1 MPSQIMSN
9 LVKPMRPMSKSLI
22 IPPRPDL
29 LIELQQLMKNPEPE
43 LNSLAILVKQDISLY
58 SVLLSVVNSPL
69 YRRNKHISSVEQAIV
84 ILGADKVFTLLQS
97 IIIRSS
103 LESSDFLEDFWN
115 SAIEVAQICSM
126 IAEQFIIIDSE
137 MAYSVGM
144 LHAAGIPL
152 MIQNFPEYHAFHQ
165 QHTGLRAN
173 KLCILERDRF
183 ATDHY
188 HQGYELTKHWNLDAK
203 VSLSLRYQPITQAVI
218 KDNGICLLKYRYY

>member
-1 MPSQIMSN
+1 M
-9 LVKPMRPMSKSLI
+9 
-22 IPPRPDL
+22 
-29 LIELQQLMKNPEPE
+29 
-43 LNSLAILVKQDISLY
+43 
-58 SVLLSVVNSPL
+58 
-69 YRRNKHISSVEQAIV
+69 
-84 ILGADKVFTLLQS
+84 
-97 IIIRSS
+97 RSS
-103 LESSDFLEDFWN
+103 LESSDLLEDFWN

-165 QHTGLRAN
+165 QRTGLRAN
-173 KLCILERDRF
+173 KLCTLERDRF

-218 KDNGICLLKYRYY
+218 KDPKHLPAEVPILLALLKVAKAISSEYCRYWDQGDNEQSILHHLKRPLEFLHISYDDFYDLREQIAERNMTTG